1 MIKTA
6 TVAAPFSEVATKLI
20 EQLASAGTKLVGFA
34 RVGDEH
40 RGSELEAKYK
50 GSIHIVYG
58 DMADPES
65 SQRMVASAIDR
76 LGSIQAHYHCA
87 GVFSW
92 NHWQHVE
99 SNEVARLFNAN
110 FQTAWCMS
118 KALVPVMLGESRSS
132 MVFVSA
138 RDTTRFVGAGFG
150 PYMASKLA
158 LNGLVES
165 LAAELINTNITVNA
179 VQPTIINTEVNRKAL
194 PDIEPD
200 NFVDPSQLAG
210 IMIDISKPTRHQL
223 SGALIPVNS
232 GLI

>member
-20 EQLASAGTKLVGFA
+20 EQLISEGTKLVGFA
-34 RVGDEH
+34 RVGDEQ
-40 RGSELEAKYK
+40 RGAELEANYK
-50 GSIHIVYG
+50 GAIQIVYG

-65 SQRMVASAIDR
+65 SNHMVASAVEL
-76 LGSIQAHYHCA
+76 LGSIEAHYHCA

-99 SNEVARLFNAN
+99 PTEVARLFNAN

-118 KALVPVMLGESRSS
+118 KALVPAMLGESRSS

-138 RDTTRFVGAGFG
+138 RDTSRFVGAGFG
-150 PYMASKLA
+150 PYMASKMA

-165 LAAELINTNITVNA
+165 LATELISTNITVNA
-179 VQPTIINTEVNRKAL
+179 VQPTIINTAVNRKAL
-194 PDIEPD
+194 PDIDPA
-200 NFVDPSQLAG
+200 NFVDPAQMAS
-210 IMIDISKPTRHQL
+210 IMIDISKPTRYQL
-223 SGALIPVNS
+223 SGALIPINS